1 MIFCI
6 NQLAFFGPLGGPEI
20 LLILLIGILVGF
32 VGVLPFW
39 FICKKAG
46 FSPWLSL
53 LTLIPF
59 GAIVLPFILAFT
71 PWTMPASQNGNS

>member
-1 MIFCI
+1 MNFLI
-6 NQLAFFGPLGGPEI
+6 NQLAFLGSLGGPELI
-20 LLILLIGILVGF
+20 LILLIGIIVGF

-53 LTLIPF
+53 LMLVPF

-71 PWTMPASQNGNS
+71 PWNMPASQIRNS